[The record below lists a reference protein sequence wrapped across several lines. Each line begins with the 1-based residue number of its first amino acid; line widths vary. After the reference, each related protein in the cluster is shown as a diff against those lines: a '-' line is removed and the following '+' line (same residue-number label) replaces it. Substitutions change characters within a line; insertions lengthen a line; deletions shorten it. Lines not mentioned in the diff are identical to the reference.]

1 MAKKARINPTK
12 QPSLAKI
19 AKKSGRCSGPLV
31 DGLYGTKVTP
41 KVLKAQEAN
50 LQRKHRQK
58 SARHNLQ

>member
-19 AKKSGRCSGPLV
+19 AKKTGRCSGPLV

-41 KVLKAQEAN
+41 KVLKAQELN
-50 LQRKHRQK
+50 LKAKHK
-58 SARHNLQ
+58 KKNA